1 MLLGKLILG
10 IAFLGLVVVNFLI
23 LKALLSIKGKL
34 SNIERSFKGMIES
47 NTDHKTDEKD
57 EKTQNVGA

>member
-57 EKTQNVGA
+57 